1 MRGGKMSTALNITL
15 IVLLIASALLA
26 TFSKDLLAAVI
37 IFSVYSLV
45 MALMWTRLQAPDLAI
60 TEAAVG
66 AGITTVLFVVTI
78 FRTRRREER

>member
-1 MRGGKMSTALNITL
+1 MSTALNVTL

-26 TFSKDLLAAVI
+26 TFSRDLLAAVI

-45 MALMWTRLQAPDLAI
+45 MALMWTRLQAPGLAI

-78 FRTRRREER
+78 FRTRRREEE

>member
-1 MRGGKMSTALNITL
+1 MSTALNVTL

-26 TFSKDLLAAVI
+26 TFSRDLLAAVI

-78 FRTRRREER
+78 FRTRRREEE

>member
-1 MRGGKMSTALNITL
+1 MSTALNITL

>member
-1 MRGGKMSTALNITL
+1 METALNVTL
-15 IVLLIASALLA
+15 IILLIASALLA
-26 TFSKDLLAAVI
+26 TFSRDLLAAVI
-37 IFSVYSLV
+37 IFSVYSLI

-78 FRTRRREER
+78 FRTRRREEE

>member
-1 MRGGKMSTALNITL
+1 MGTALSLML
-15 IVLLIASALLA
+15 ISLLVATALLA

-45 MALMWTRLQAPDLAI
+45 MSLMWARLQAPDLAL

-66 AGITTVLFVVTI
+66 AGITAVLFVVAI
-78 FRTRRREER
+78 FKTRRREEEEE